1 MLGPRYL
8 PKLRCPGV
16 VKDTVYLSF
25 KKRPGSF
32 EPGLWPLNVTGGS
45 AAGRGPV
52 GAVLKE
58 AARDAANRT
67 S

>member
-8 PKLRCPGV
+8 PTLRCPGV

-32 EPGLWPLNVTGGS
+32 EPGLWPLNVTGAQQP
-45 AAGRGPV
+45 AAVPWE
-52 GAVLKE
+52 LC
-58 AARDAANRT
+58 
-67 S
+67 